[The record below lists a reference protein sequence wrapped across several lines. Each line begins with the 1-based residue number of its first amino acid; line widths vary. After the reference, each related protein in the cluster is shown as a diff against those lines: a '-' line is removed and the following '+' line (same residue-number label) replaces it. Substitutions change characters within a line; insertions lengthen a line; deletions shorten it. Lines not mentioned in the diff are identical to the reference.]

1 MLNEKETVDMLK
13 ERNQV
18 IKDSNKLVNRTV
30 TKSLIATSTCVVVA
44 LIVRKFI

>member
-1 MLNEKETVDMLK
+1 MTDEQQAEMLK

-30 TKSLIATSTCVVVA
+30 TKSLIATTTCVVVA